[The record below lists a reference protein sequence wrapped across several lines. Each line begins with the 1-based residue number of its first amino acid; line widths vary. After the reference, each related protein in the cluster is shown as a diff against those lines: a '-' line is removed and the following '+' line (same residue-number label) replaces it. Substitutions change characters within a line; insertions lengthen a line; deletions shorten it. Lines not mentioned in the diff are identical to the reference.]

1 MGTRVPGH
9 HHVWHS
15 PSVGRQMHVRW
26 FGHAGARL
34 LAFPTTMG
42 DHNEWPNRYMPDVLR
57 DHIQNGWLQLWCV
70 DTNHDASWYNK
81 SVHPGERAW
90 RHLAF
95 DHYLLHELLPFTEH
109 VNRNPFVIAT
119 GASFGAYHAMCFALR
134 HPHRVHRVIA
144 MSGMFDIRGMTEGYS
159 DPNVYVV
166 NPFDFIQHEWEH
178 HRLEAFRRQDL
189 IIATGRGD
197 PNFAENAEFSAVLW
211 NKGIGNALRIW
222 DGWSHDWP
230 YWEKMI
236 RMYVGGHD

>member
-15 PSVGRQMHVRW
+15 PNVGRQMHVRW
-26 FGHAGARL
+26 FGHGGARL
-34 LAFPTTMG
+34 LAFPTSMG
-42 DHNEWPNRYMPDVLR
+42 DHNEWPNRYMPDLLR
-57 DHIQNGWLQLWCV
+57 DHIQNGWLQLWCL

-81 SVHPGERAW
+81 SIHPGERAW

-95 DHYLLHELLPFTEH
+95 DRYLHDELLPFTEH
-109 VNRNPFVIAT
+109 VNRNPFVITT

-134 HPHRVHRVIA
+134 HPHRVNRVVA
-144 MSGMFDIRGMTEGYS
+144 MSGMFDITGMTGGYS
-159 DPNVYVV
+159 DGNVYLV
-166 NPFDFIQHEWEH
+166 NPFDFMRNEWEP
-178 HRLEAFRRQDL
+178 HRLDAFRRQDI

-197 PNFAENAEFSAVLW
+197 PNFAENAEFSSILW
-211 NKGIGNALRIW
+211 NKGVGNALRIW